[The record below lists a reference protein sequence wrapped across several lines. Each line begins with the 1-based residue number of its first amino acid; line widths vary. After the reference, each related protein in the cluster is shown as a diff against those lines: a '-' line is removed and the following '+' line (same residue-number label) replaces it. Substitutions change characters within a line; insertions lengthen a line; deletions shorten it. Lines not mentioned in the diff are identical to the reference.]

1 MIGHGLRGGDSLT
14 TDLTKETLDEVVN
27 QRRRQQRSLET
38 RERILQAAFEEF
50 AERGFEGASTR
61 TVAAKA
67 GVQHPLVTYH
77 FKNKEGLWRAVVSTT
92 SFNFGQHFQDHL
104 AGISEK
110 DEVAQLRLL
119 QEQFIR
125 FAAANP
131 NFHWLMSHEGKRESD
146 RLTWLVEDRVRNYF
160 DVVAKLIRAAQKQGR
175 YVEGDPYHLQY
186 LFIGAVTRIFMLTAE
201 VQQVTGRSP
210 FSRKFV
216 DEHVRA
222 CCALFFREPAE
233 GGRSAQATRS
243 RKSAKRATR
252 RSAKS

>member
-1 MIGHGLRGGDSLT
+1 MA
-14 TDLTKETLDEVVN
+14 TDLTKETLEEIVN
-27 QRRRQQRSLET
+27 QRRRQQRSLDT
-38 RERILQAAFEEF
+38 RERILEAAFEEF

-92 SFNFGQHFQDHL
+92 SFNFDRHFQDHL
-104 AGISEK
+104 AGISEQ
-110 DEVAQLRLL
+110 DEVAQLRVL
-119 QEQFIR
+119 QEQFVR

-131 NFHWLMSHEGKRESD
+131 NFHWLMSHEGKRDSD
-146 RLTWLVEDRVRNYF
+146 RLTWLVEERVRSYF

-201 VQQVTGRSP
+201 VQQVMGRSP

-216 DEHVRA
+216 DEHVRT
-222 CCALFFREPAE
+222 CCALFFREPPDGVGTARPALR
-233 GGRSAQATRS
+233 RS
-243 RKSAKRATR
+243 SAKRLTK
-252 RSAKS
+252 RSARS

>member
-1 MIGHGLRGGDSLT
+1 MPRGAVLA

-27 QRRRQQRSLET
+27 QRRRQQRSLDT
-38 RERILQAAFEEF
+38 RERILEAAFEEF

-77 FKNKEGLWRAVVSTT
+77 FKNKDGLWRAVLSTT
-92 SFNFGQHFQDHL
+92 SLNFGRHFQDYL
-104 AGISEK
+104 ADVSK
-110 DEVAQLRLL
+110 QDEVGQLRVL

-131 NFHWLMSHEGKRESD
+131 NFHWLMSHEGKRESE

-160 DVVAKLIRAAQKQGR
+160 NVVAKLIRVAQKQGR

-186 LFIGAVTRIFMLTAE
+186 LFIGAVTRIFMLSAE
-201 VQQVTGRSP
+201 VQQVMGHSP
-210 FSRKFV
+210 FSKKFL
-216 DEHVRA
+216 DEHIRA

-233 GGRSAQATRS
+233 EPRRRKTAPRSKA
-243 RKSAKRATR
+243 AKRVTKRAAG
-252 RSAKS
+252 S

>member
-1 MIGHGLRGGDSLT
+1 LT

-27 QRRRQQRSLET
+27 QRRRQQRSLDT
-38 RERILQAAFEEF
+38 RERILEAAFEEF

-77 FKNKEGLWRAVVSTT
+77 FKNKEGLWRAVVATT

-110 DEVAQLRLL
+110 DEVARLRLL

-146 RLTWLVEDRVRNYF
+146 RLTWLVEDRVRVYF
-160 DVVAKLIRAAQKQGR
+160 NVVAKLIRAAQKQGR

-210 FSRKFV
+210 FSKKFV

-222 CCALFFREPAE
+222 CCALFFREPA
-233 GGRSAQATRS
+233 GKVRSAR
-243 RKSAKRATR
+243 RKSGKRLTR
-252 RSAKS
+252 RSASS

>member
-1 MIGHGLRGGDSLT
+1 MPRGAVLA

-27 QRRRQQRSLET
+27 QRRRQQRSLDT
-38 RERILQAAFEEF
+38 RERILEAAFEEF

-77 FKNKEGLWRAVVSTT
+77 FKNKDGLWRAVLSTT
-92 SFNFGQHFQDHL
+92 SVNFGRHFRDYL
-104 AGISEK
+104 AGVSK
-110 DEVAQLRLL
+110 QDEVGQLRVL

-131 NFHWLMSHEGKRESD
+131 NFHWLMSHEGKRASE
-146 RLTWLVEDRVRNYF
+146 RLTWLVEDRVRDYF
-160 DVVAKLIRAAQKQGR
+160 NVVAKLIRAAQKQGR

-186 LFIGAVTRIFMLTAE
+186 LFIGAVTRIFMLSAE
-201 VQQVTGRSP
+201 VQQVMGHSP
-210 FSRKFV
+210 FSKKFL
-216 DEHVRA
+216 DEHIRA

-233 GGRSAQATRS
+233 VS
-243 RKSAKRATR
+243 RRRKAAPRGMTAKRVTKRAA
-252 RSAKS
+252 SS